1 MAAEAVIQY
10 RATVLNAFAEVETA
24 LANEGWLAGRE
35 ARLTEGATKATQA
48 LGLAENRFARGLE
61 PFVRVL
67 EMQRRVNEFSSQQ
80 VGVRRLRLENRVNL
94 HLALGGGFDVPK
106 EVAP

>member
-1 MAAEAVIQY
+1 
-10 RATVLNAFAEVETA
+10 
-24 LANEGWLAGRE
+24 
-35 ARLTEGATKATQA
+35 LTEAARKAAQA

-61 PFVRVL
+61 PFARVL

-94 HLALGGGFDVPK
+94 HLALGGGFAAPK
-106 EVAP
+106 EAAP